1 MSGGP
6 SSASPSPRVRA
17 WDSPTRLFHWLLV
30 LLVLIA
36 WASWRYSEQLGDTT
50 LAVHRWNGH
59 AVLIL
64 IVFRLLWGLM
74 GSSTSRFS
82 AWLRWPWTA
91 LAYALRLMR
100 GETPLYLSHNP
111 LGSYMIL
118 ALLGVLAVQGV
129 LGLFTVEH
137 NDITTGP
144 LYRLILEENQA
155 LLSGWHRW
163 LFYWVILALIAIHM
177 LANLWYSLA
186 KKEPL
191 ITAMISGR
199 KPAAHY
205 IDAPK
210 LVTVR
215 RPILRALICLLVAA
229 GLVFGAILA
238 LGGKFG

>member
-1 MSGGP
+1 
-6 SSASPSPRVRA
+6 
-17 WDSPTRLFHWLLV
+17 
-30 LLVLIA
+30 
-36 WASWRYSEQLGDTT
+36 
-50 LAVHRWNGH
+50 
-59 AVLIL
+59 
-64 IVFRLLWGLM
+64 
-74 GSSTSRFS
+74 
-82 AWLRWPWTA
+82 
-91 LAYALRLMR
+91 MR

-118 ALLGVLAVQGV
+118 TLLGVLAVQGV

-144 LYRLILEENQA
+144 LYRLISEEHQA

-163 LFYWVILALIAIHM
+163 LFYWVILVLIAIHV

-191 ITAMISGR
+191 IAAMISGR

-210 LVTVR
+210 LVIVR
-215 RPILRALICLLVAA
+215 RPLLRALVCFLLAA